1 MVAGAGLFSYFIGS
15 MINYSINNNSQ
26 HKILQYKKI
35 TMEIFCESA
44 KISNILK
51 EKIIQCLTY
60 NSDKTF
66 ISVNDKN

>member
-1 MVAGAGLFSYFIGS
+1 
-15 MINYSINNNSQ
+15 
-26 HKILQYKKI
+26 
-35 TMEIFCESA
+35 MEIFCESA